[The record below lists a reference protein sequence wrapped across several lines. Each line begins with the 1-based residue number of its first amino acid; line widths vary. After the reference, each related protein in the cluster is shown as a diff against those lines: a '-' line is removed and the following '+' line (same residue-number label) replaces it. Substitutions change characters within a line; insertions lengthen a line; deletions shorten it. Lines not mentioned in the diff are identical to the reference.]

1 MTTEPNIF
9 YNHLNE
15 YNEAFILNM
24 EDFNELY
31 INNGLAYDT
40 TGKGDDRYNKLLA
53 NIEHINSNLFKL
65 NNSLDINISNLDN
78 ILKSKLSIL
87 DKSKKINLKLNK
99 NINNLNNSNETAIE
113 MNKEITLLYS
123 NSNIYIF
130 NKIVGIILLIYI
142 LRNL

>member
-24 EDFNELY
+24 EDFNKLY

-40 TGKGDDRYNKLLA
+40 NGKGDDRYNKLLS

-65 NNSLDINISNLDN
+65 NNSLDININNLDS

-87 DKSKKINLKLNK
+87 DKSKKKNLKLNK
-99 NINNLNNSNETAIE
+99 NIDNLNDSNETAVE
-113 MNKEITLLYS
+113 MNKETTLLYS